1 LSACFLRVVD
11 QPLLFGDPLLKLFDQ
26 GRLSPMGALFARG
39 LKPGLSVAEASKKQY
54 LLFLPLSRRLDW
66 QERKRR

>member
-1 LSACFLRVVD
+1 MRSRFVGLLSCGSSISRCCSAI
-11 QPLLFGDPLLKLFDQ
+11 LFWKLFDQ

-54 LLFLPLSRRLDW
+54 LLF
-66 QERKRR
+66 